1 MSENVP
7 GETVDSTVRLE
18 IASDGGTGS
27 RLLLI
32 QSGISD
38 RMVEMGKS
46 GWGSTLDRLAKAI
59 GIMSAA

>member
-1 MSENVP
+1 
-7 GETVDSTVRLE
+7 LE

-32 QSGISD
+32 QSGISH
-38 RMVEMGKS
+38 RMVEMGES

-59 GIMSAA
+59 GIVSAA